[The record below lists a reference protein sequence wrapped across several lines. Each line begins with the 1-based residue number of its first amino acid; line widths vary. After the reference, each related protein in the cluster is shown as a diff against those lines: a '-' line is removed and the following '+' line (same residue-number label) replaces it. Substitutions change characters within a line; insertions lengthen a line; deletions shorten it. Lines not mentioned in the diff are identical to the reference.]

1 MKKYNHDF
9 PYHDYAA
16 LTDADDGTPYI
27 VGDNNVA
34 AHGSQRKRFVSK
46 STLLIATGTTT
57 VRFNH
62 ASNVLMTLI
71 ANVPYTFYSNV
82 HTLIIGAVAAQ
93 ATLYAFFEGVLPE
106 DAGRPE

>member
-1 MKKYNHDF
+1 MKEYNYDF
-9 PYHDYAA
+9 PYHDYKEF
-16 LTDADDGTPYI
+16 TDADDGTNYT
-27 VGDNNVA
+27 VGDANVA

-46 STLLIATGTTT
+46 STLLICTGAAT

-71 ANVPYTFYSNV
+71 ANAPYTFVSNI
-82 HTLIIGAVAAQ
+82 HTLIIGTIAAES
-93 ATLYAFFEGVLPE
+93 TLYAYFEGVLPE

>member
-1 MKKYNHDF
+1 MKEYNHDL
-9 PYHDYAA
+9 PYHDYSAF
-16 LTDADDGTPYI
+16 TDADDGAAYV

-46 STLLIATGTTT
+46 STLLIATGATTI
-57 VRFNH
+57 RLNH

-71 ANVPYTFYSNV
+71 ANAPYTFISNV
-82 HTLIIGAVAAQ
+82 HTLIIGTIAADS
-93 ATLYAFFEGVLPE
+93 TLYAYFEGVLPE

>member
-1 MKKYNHDF
+1 MKEYNHDL
-9 PYHDYAA
+9 PYHDYSTF
-16 LTDADDGTPYI
+16 TDANNGTPYI
-27 VGDNNVA
+27 VGDNNIA

-82 HTLIIGAVAAQ
+82 HTLIIGTIAAQ
-93 ATLYAFFEGVLPE
+93 ATLYAYFEGVFPK
-106 DAGRPE
+106 DAGVPE